1 MKKIRGYKRRL
12 KQIESWRLEN
22 LYLDMN
28 NLREQQRDYAK
39 FRVYPWNP
47 VAMSIRK
54 YPRPKGAARRK
65 ILESLIDIYENW
77 ENQLKEC
84 GEPFYLKIWL
94 FEPDIQE
101 SQVVCAI
108 GDCLNFYDQ
117 TFNKSEIIEEFRPEN
132 YGVLAHRLNNYNWDS
147 HIHEYALFECDY
159 KEDRYKTKD
168 EFISDKKWLEKELRK
183 SHKVFENDKQSGK
196 MYMIE
201 IGKVWLGNRK

>member
-1 MKKIRGYKRRL
+1 MKKIRGHKRRL
-12 KQIESWRLEN
+12 RQIETWRLNN
-22 LYLDMN
+22 LYLDIDY
-28 NLREQQRDYAK
+28 LKERQRDYVK

-47 VAMSIRK
+47 VAMSMRK
-54 YPRPKGAARRK
+54 YPRPKREARRK
-65 ILESLIDIYENW
+65 IIESLIDIYENW
-77 ENQLKEC
+77 EKQLIEY

-94 FEPDIQE
+94 FEPDIQN

-117 TFNKSEIIEEFRPEN
+117 TFNKSEIIKEFKPES
-132 YGVLAHRLNNYNWDS
+132 YGVLSQRLKNYNWDA

-159 KEDRYKTKD
+159 KEENYKTRD

-183 SHKVFENDKQSGK
+183 PHKVIENAKQSSK

-201 IGKVWLGNRK
+201 AGKVWLGNRK